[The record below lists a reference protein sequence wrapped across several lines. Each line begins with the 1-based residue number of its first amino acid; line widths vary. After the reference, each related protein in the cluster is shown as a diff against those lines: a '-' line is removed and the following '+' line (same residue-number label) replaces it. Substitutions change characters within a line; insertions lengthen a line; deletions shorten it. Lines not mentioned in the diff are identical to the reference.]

1 MKKTSL
7 LKYIRPKNRRL
18 LLVDDHAVVRQGIA
32 ELINRE
38 PGLEVCGQVGTA
50 PHAVTAVARLH
61 PDLVLLDLSLADGSG
76 MELIKNLKTLH
87 PHLPILVL
95 SVHDE
100 NLYARRVL
108 KAGARGYVMKLKDSA
123 TVIQAVHTV
132 LKGGVYA
139 SPVVNSSMILNLVG
153 NDTVMNNAN
162 NAINQLTDR
171 ELEVFKLIGRGCT
184 IREIAR
190 QLQLSISTVETH
202 RAHIKQKLH
211 LGNSSQLIRLAVE
224 SNHGSL

>member
-1 MKKTSL
+1 MKKNVLGKKSSP
-7 LKYIRPKNRRL
+7 PKNRRL

-32 ELINRE
+32 ELVNNE

-50 PHAVTAVARLH
+50 PHAVTAVARLQ
-61 PDLVLLDLSLADGSG
+61 PDLVLLDLSLEDGSG

-87 PHLPILVL
+87 PRLPVLVL

-123 TVIQAVHTV
+123 TVMNAIRTV
-132 LKGGVYA
+132 LDGGVYA
-139 SPVVNSSMILNLVG
+139 GSNLDASLMKNV
-153 NDTVMNNAN
+153 AN
-162 NAINQLTDR
+162 HDGLKDNAINQLTDR

-184 IREIAR
+184 IREIAQ
-190 QLQLSISTVETH
+190 QLQLSNSTVETH

-211 LGNSSQLIRLAVE
+211 LINSTQLIRLAVE
-224 SNHGSL
+224 SDHGS

>member
-7 LKYIRPKNRRL
+7 AKKVTVKKNRRL

-50 PHAVTAVARLH
+50 PHAVTAIARLN
-61 PDLVLLDLSLADGSG
+61 PDLVLLDLSLEDGSG

-87 PHLPILVL
+87 PQLPVLVL

-100 NLYARRVL
+100 NLYARRAL

-123 TVIQAVHTV
+123 IVMQAIHTI
-132 LKGGVYA
+132 LNGGVYA
-139 SPVVNSSMILNLVG
+139 SSDLNASLSRNRAGHDSVLDNAVNR
-153 NDTVMNNAN
+153 
-162 NAINQLTDR
+162 LTDR
-171 ELEVFKLIGRGCT
+171 ELEVFKLIGQGCT

-190 QLQLSISTVETH
+190 QLQLSNSTVETH
-202 RAHIKQKLH
+202 RVHIKQKFH
-211 LGNSSQLIRLAVE
+211 LENSTQLIRLAVE
-224 SNHGSL
+224 SNRNSL